1 MRLRNK
7 LLNNILKG
15 FSAATHRAASSP
27 LRDTHTRSVRTR
39 ARGTRRG
46 QALVEMALMGTLLG
60 MLLAGAVD
68 LGRAYYTAVVVTNM
82 AGEGA
87 AYAAINPDKDITYP
101 GAGTCSQLSVATP
114 QDIQDRAKLVAKERG
129 LIISPT
135 NATITVTPT
144 CSDRCAGNTIT
155 VKVTYQINDLLIPGL
170 LGLRSITIN
179 KSASQ
184 LITQNAYA
192 ASCGGGS

>member
-1 MRLRNK
+1 MRLRNN
-7 LLNNILKG
+7 LLNNLLKG
-15 FSAATHRAASSP
+15 FSRAVASPPRLS
-27 LRDTHTRSVRTR
+27 TERSAPS
-39 ARGTRRG
+39 ARKG

-87 AYAAINPDKDITYP
+87 AYAAINPDKDINYP
-101 GAGTCSQLSVATP
+101 TAGTCSQLSVATP
-114 QDIQDRAKLVAKERG
+114 QDIQDRAKLVARERG

-135 NATITVTPT
+135 NASVTITPD
-144 CSDRCAGNTIT
+144 CSTRCAGNTIT
-155 VKVTYQINDLLIPGL
+155 VKVTYQMTDLLIPGL
-170 LGLRSITIN
+170 LGMRSITIN

-192 ASCGGGS
+192 ATCGGGS

>member
-1 MRLRNK
+1 MNSK
-7 LLNNILKG
+7 LKTQNSK
-15 FSAATHRAASSP
+15 FK
-27 LRDTHTRSVRTR
+27 
-39 ARGTRRG
+39 RRG

-101 GAGTCSQLSVATP
+101 GAGACSQLSVAAP
-114 QDIQDRAKLVAKERG
+114 QDIQDRAKLVARERG

-135 NATITVTPT
+135 NA
-144 CSDRCAGNTIT
+144 
-155 VKVTYQINDLLIPGL
+155 
-170 LGLRSITIN
+170 
-179 KSASQ
+179 
-184 LITQNAYA
+184 
-192 ASCGGGS
+192 

>member
-1 MRLRNK
+1 MNSK
-7 LLNNILKG
+7 LKTQNSK
-15 FSAATHRAASSP
+15 FK
-27 LRDTHTRSVRTR
+27 
-39 ARGTRRG
+39 RRG

-87 AYAAINPDKDITYP
+87 SYAAINPDKDLTYP
-101 GAGTCSQLSVATP
+101 NAGDCSQFSVAAP

-135 NATITVTPT
+135 NASVTVTPACASRCASTTITVRV
-144 CSDRCAGNTIT
+144 S
-155 VKVTYQINDLLIPGL
+155 YQITDLFLPGL
-170 LGLRSITIN
+170 LGLHSITIN
-179 KSASQ
+179 KTAAQ
-184 LITQNAYA
+184 LVTHNAYA
-192 ASCGGGS
+192 ATCP